1 MEDNLTYISNLYW
14 LVIPIS
20 VILFLAY
27 FFLKRKTRQS
37 IVDRI
42 SYDLGE
48 IRKGYSNKRREIV
61 DAYNKEAEPIK
72 RAYRSSEKND
82 LTRKKYQS
90 QLEAIWPRY
99 ADLERPLKEGC
110 RRDETE
116 YCAEAKRKYTVKPG
130 AFPESLWQKL
140 LLVPFVYTGVI
151 FLIGLIVTLFVSCG
165 GSNTE
170 NSQEWSAANIPMPHL
185 QDASQYVSDPD
196 NVLSDSAVLIIN
208 KTMSR
213 IDHELGIENAVIIVN
228 HIAGDDPFRLTQD
241 IFERYGIGK
250 DDRGLVIAIGY
261 EDHSSFIATGSNL
274 EADLTDVMC
283 DKLLGDYLVPYMK
296 AEQPDKGMI
305 VLTRAIYKYLSQQNM
320 PRAAM
325 VDVPEKDDPVETFF
339 VFSGIMLL
347 VLLGWFICIC
357 FIWELYE
364 DRIANIRPKGI
375 LPGPWYNDTVQ
386 ESEYSY
392 RSNAYG
398 SSYGSTRRSS
408 RSSYSSS
415 SSSSWSSSSSSSS
428 SSHIGGSYSGGH
440 SSGGGAGRRW

>member
-1 MEDNLTYISNLYW
+1 MENLTYITNLYW

-20 VILFLAY
+20 AILFVSY

-37 IVDRI
+37 IVDMI
-42 SYDLGE
+42 TFDLAA
-48 IRKGYSNKRREIV
+48 IRKGYSNKRREII

-90 QLEAIWPRY
+90 QLEALWPRY
-99 ADLERPLKEGC
+99 ADLERPLIEGC
-110 RRDETE
+110 KRDETE
-116 YCAEAKRKYTVKPG
+116 YCADAKRKYTVSPG
-130 AFPESLWQKL
+130 FFPQGLWQKM

-151 FLIGLIVTLFVSCG
+151 FLIGLIVTIFVGCG
-165 GSNTE
+165 GSTPE
-170 NSQEWSAANIPMPHL
+170 ATQEWSAANIPMPHL
-185 QDASQYVSDPD
+185 QDASQYVSNPD
-196 NVLSDSAVLIIN
+196 HVLSDSAVTVIN

-213 IDHELGIENAVIIVN
+213 IDHELGIENAVIVVN

-241 IFERYGIGK
+241 IFERYGVGK

-296 AEQPDKGMI
+296 AELPDQGMI
-305 VLTRAIYKYLSQQNM
+305 ALTRALYKYLSQQDM
-320 PRAAM
+320 PRAA
-325 VDVPEKDDPVETFF
+325 VVNVPEEDDPIETFF
-339 VFSGIMLL
+339 AYSGVMLL
-347 VLLGWFICIC
+347 VLLTWFICIC

-364 DRIANIRPKGI
+364 DRIANIKPRG
-375 LPGPWYNDTVQ
+375 LLDGPWFHDNIVD
-386 ESEYSY
+386 SDYSS
-392 RSNAYG
+392 RSNAYSS
-398 SSYGSTRRSS
+398 SSYGSRSS
-408 RSSYSSS
+408 RRSRDYSSS
-415 SSSSWSSSSSSSS
+415 SSSSWSSHSS
-428 SSHIGGSYSGGH
+428 SSHSSGGSYSGGR